1 MHWLLKKICLS
12 PSSPGDGCIQ
22 AVLPERQKGAQN
34 TLGWKFLPTEPYG
47 HKQIT
52 LWAAFINNFQI
63 CSSWSVGSFKTWL
76 IYFLQPWKGGI
87 GGNPN
92 AQHISLNLSNEAT
105 CISLASHTHTH
116 RSYLLGRGLERLRRT
131 AARWSIGGRP
141 GIPVAGVAPETEEN
155 GESGKHIY
163 NNPDE
168 NKVLGYY
175 FIWGAARTT
184 IKALRQGPFFRQNCS
199 AEACNELHLPK
210 NSV

>member
-1 MHWLLKKICLS
+1 M
-12 PSSPGDGCIQ
+12 PSCNALATEQDLFVTLQPSDGCLP
-22 AVLPERQKGAQN
+22 AALPERQKGAQN

-87 GGNPN
+87 GWNPN
-92 AQHISLNLSNEAT
+92 AQHIPLNLSNEAT

-116 RSYLLGRGLERLRRT
+116 SQKLPLGEGTGEAHRT
-131 AARWSIGGRP
+131 AARWSIGRRP
-141 GIPVAGVAPETEEN
+141 GIPVAGVAPEIEQN
-155 GESGKHIY
+155 GERGKNIY

-168 NKVLGYY
+168 NKGLGYY
-175 FIWGAARTT
+175 FIWAAARTT
-184 IKALRQGPFFRQNCS
+184 IKAVRTIL
-199 AEACNELHLPK
+199 
-210 NSV
+210 

>member
-12 PSSPGDGCIQ
+12 PSSPGDGRLP
-22 AVLPERQKGAQN
+22 AVLPEWQKGAQN

-87 GGNPN
+87 SGNPD
-92 AQHISLNLSNEAT
+92 AQRISLNLSNEAT

-116 RSYLLGRGLERLRRT
+116 KVTSWGGDWRGSQDSCSMEHWQETRYPSCWSGSRNRAEWRKWEEYL
-131 AARWSIGGRP
+131 
-141 GIPVAGVAPETEEN
+141 
-155 GESGKHIY
+155 
-163 NNPDE
+163 
-168 NKVLGYY
+168 
-175 FIWGAARTT
+175 
-184 IKALRQGPFFRQNCS
+184 
-199 AEACNELHLPK
+199 
-210 NSV
+210 